1 MQRAVR
7 RSVGHWPRLLLLF
20 RMALAVQVLALGQD
34 PTKAQMTL
42 KEKDPHRALR
52 SPVPYFPRLPLL
64 FQMTL
69 LVQISALVQSPTMP
83 EMMMKKTAMQVR
95 PKVAYTTNQVER
107 FEVIVYKMAIILSGP
122 RPLRSS
128 RR

>member
-83 EMMMKKTAMQVR
+83 EMMMKKTAMQV
-95 PKVAYTTNQVER
+95 AYTTNQVER